1 MQGAPSLCQKVEV
14 CIEGETSTVIRDES
28 INHMIYEFAY
38 FRDQV
43 ASQKR
48 QQSDELLALALSV
61 SKVLTE
67 ARENVGLIFE

>member
-1 MQGAPSLCQKVEV
+1 M
-14 CIEGETSTVIRDES
+14 IRDES
-28 INHMIYEFAY
+28 INHMVYEFAY

-43 ASQKR
+43 ASQNR

-67 ARENVGLIFE
+67 ARENVGLVFE